1 MRVRLAEVSRDD
13 RRYQEVQEEVSAR
26 RALLA
31 GIVDYAGLF
40 PPAALDMR
48 AAVRNY
54 ATYLAAPDRWM
65 LGRFVVPVA
74 RLNEFELERR
84 DVGGHASWPLSALLG
99 ADAAGDVERVRKFN
113 AEFGSRATVDTL
125 EGKLSTRE
133 DIARV
138 AEAATP
144 DLDLFVEIPL
154 DGDPSH
160 LIAAARDAGVKA
172 KMRTGGVAAAQIPT
186 AAAVVRFMRACL
198 DAGVPFKATAGLHHP
213 VRAEYRLTYEADA
226 PVGTMFGYLNVFVA
240 AAFLSNGATDDDAI
254 RTLEERDVSAFEIGD
269 DVVRWRGRVLDATAV
284 QNVRERVATSFGSCS
299 FREPVDELQAIA
311 TH

>member
-1 MRVRLAEVSRDD
+1 MN
-13 RRYQEVQEEVSAR
+13 AR

-54 ATYLAAPDRWM
+54 ADYLAEPDPWM

-74 RLNEFELERR
+74 RLNEFEIERR
-84 DVGGHASWPLSALLG
+84 DVGGEARWQLSALLG
-99 ADAAGDVERVRKFN
+99 ADALDDIERVRAFN
-113 AEFGSRATVDTL
+113 AELGSRATVDTL
-125 EGKLSTRE
+125 EGKLSTPT

-138 AEAATP
+138 ADAASP

-154 DGDPSH
+154 DGDLSV
-160 LIAAARDAGVKA
+160 LIAAVRDAGVKA
-172 KMRTGGVAAAQIPT
+172 KVRTGGVTAAQIPA

-213 VRAEYRLTYEADA
+213 VRAEYRLTYDADA

-240 AAFLSNGATDDDAI
+240 AAFLSQGATDDDALHI
-254 RTLEERDVSAFEIGD
+254 LEERDASAFELGD
-269 DVVRWRGRVLDATAV
+269 DVIRWRARTLDASAAR
-284 QNVRERVATSFGSCS
+284 NVRERVATSFGSCS
-299 FREPVDELQAIA
+299 FREPVDELHVIA
-311 TH
+311 TY

>member
-1 MRVRLAEVSRDD
+1 M
-13 RRYQEVQEEVSAR
+13 SAR

-54 ATYLAAPDRWM
+54 ATYLGESDRWM
-65 LGRFVVPVA
+65 LGRFIVPVA

-84 DVGGHASWPLSALLG
+84 DVGGHASWPVSALLG
-99 ADAAGDVERVRKFN
+99 VDAVADVDRVRAFN
-113 AEFGSRATVDTL
+113 AERGSRATVDTL
-125 EGKLSTRE
+125 EGKLTTPE

-138 AEAATP
+138 AGAAKP
-144 DLDLFVEIPL
+144 ELDLFVEIPL
-154 DGDPSH
+154 DVDPSD
-160 LIAAARDAGVKA
+160 LIAAVRDAGVKA
-172 KMRTGGVAAAQIPT
+172 KMRMGGVTAAQIPT

-198 DAGVPFKATAGLHHP
+198 AAGVPFKATAGLHHP
-213 VRAEYRLTYEADA
+213 VRAEYRLTYDADA

-254 RTLEERDVSAFEIGD
+254 HILGERDPSAFELGD
-269 DVVRWRGRVLDATAV
+269 DVIRWRGRTLETSAV
-284 QNVRERVATSFGSCS
+284 QVVRERVATSFGSCS
-299 FREPVDELQAIA
+299 FREPVDELHAIA
-311 TH
+311 NH